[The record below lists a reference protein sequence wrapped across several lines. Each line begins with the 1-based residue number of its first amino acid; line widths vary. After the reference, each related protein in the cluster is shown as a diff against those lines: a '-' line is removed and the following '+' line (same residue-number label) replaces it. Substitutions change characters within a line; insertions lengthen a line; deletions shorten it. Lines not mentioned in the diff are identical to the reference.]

1 VSLLW
6 RFVLAGGWWV
16 LPGAVWGLACAAW
29 GLVPVALARAGSFL
43 RSLDTAVKP
52 DDPHPYAAEASWP
65 GSCWCG
71 RGKEHPKH
79 PRPGGAAPALK
90 EDRR

>member
-1 VSLLW
+1 M
-6 RFVLAGGWWV
+6 
-16 LPGAVWGLACAAW
+16 LPGAALYLACAAW
-29 GLVPVALARAGSFL
+29 ALVPVALSRIGRFA

-52 DDPHPYAAEASWP
+52 DDPHPYAAEVSWP

-79 PRPGGAAPALK
+79 LKAGGAMTALK